1 MKKNISEELP
11 VRSHPQAKLSTPPQK
26 RDGADRDKRG
36 EGKTPEERVR
46 QAVYDIRYR
55 ARREEIPLRQAYS
68 QYMQNS
74 SMSEMEKT
82 EVRNKLFGKGPVQE
96 DYNIEQFASS
106 TVAKVLYKVFVEGKN
121 SDKVSET
128 ELKNQ
133 LEEASQGSINDR
145 KYKVRVTDK
154 NGTSYV
160 RFANR
165 QKINELRANPN
176 IESVEMTE
184 YGTPYEGERTKGEQT
199 AKSKTGK
206 LDPVGKEDSDI
217 NNDGKVNKT
226 DGYLKNRREKIG
238 SAISSRTQKEE
249 YIREITT
256 EVNPDVN
263 QKKIDVLPSN
273 KKNKVVVNPTTTVM
287 AHTELKGDVLSENG
301 YSKFLEM
308 IQEKKLTSA
317 ETNKKEEIVKS
328 MKDKSTEFEKKYP
341 GRGKKVMYATATKI
355 AKKVAEETECGCGD
369 NKNDKRSVPTSTNL
383 IKNKI
388 RAMGVKNPIVISTES
403 VEIIDEGSKDAQERR
418 FQKHGDR
425 SERESQT
432 RLIGTATRAKDDL
445 TKRQRSFD
453 KDSPKK
459 KELQRRSERMGSR
472 IDRLRRARQNDKS
485 EFRQGPTDKSL
496 GKD

>member
-11 VRSHPQAKLSTPPQK
+11 VRSHPQAKLSTPPQG
-26 RDGADRDKRG
+26 RDGADKDKKG

-226 DGYLKNRREKIG
+226 DGYLKNRRDKIG

-256 EVNPDVN
+256 EVNPDAN

-287 AHTELKGDVLSENG
+287 AHTELQGNVLSENG

-317 ETNKKEEIVKS
+317 ETKKREEIVKS
-328 MKDKSTEFEKKYP
+328 MKDKSSEFEKKYP
-341 GRGKKVMYATATKI
+341 GRGKEVMYATATKI
-355 AKKVAEETECGCGD
+355 AKKVAEETECGCDD
-369 NKNDKRSVPTSTNL
+369 NEKDKRSVPTSTNL

-388 RAMGVKNPIVISTES
+388 RAMGVKNPIVIAAEG
-403 VEIIDEGSKDAQERR
+403 VELVDEGTKEAQERR

-425 SERESQT
+425 SEGETKT

-445 TKRQRSFD
+445 TKRQRAFV

-472 IDRLRRARQNDKS
+472 IDRLRHARQSDKS